1 MGSFQKIKVGISIG
15 DPNGIGIE
23 IILKAFEEKKMFD
36 FFIPIVFGNYDLI
49 NFQKLHFNLKTQINS
64 IIEIKEAKLNSLNLI
79 DVYEEKFVVKF
90 GESQKKSGKVSL
102 ASLEASTL
110 ALKKDLISL
119 LVTAPINKSNIQSN
133 KFNFSGHTQY
143 LEKELEGESIM
154 LMVSDKLKLGLIT
167 DHIPLNQVV
176 PNLSEAL
183 IKQKFKLMY
192 NSIKKDFRISNPKIA
207 FLSINP
213 HIGDNGVIGYE
224 DDKILI
230 PILNKIRKK
239 FKGIYGPF
247 PSDSFFG
254 SKAFLNYDAIIAI
267 YHDQGLIPFK
277 TLSFGKGVNFT
288 GGLNKIRTS
297 PDHGTAYEIAG
308 KGIASKKSFVE
319 ALHLARYIFKNRKI

>member
-36 FFIPIVFGNYDLI
+36 FFVPIVFGNYDLI
-49 NFQKLHFNLKTQINS
+49 NFQKSHFNLKTQINS
-64 IIEIKEAKLNSLNLI
+64 IKEIKEAKLNSLNLI
-79 DVYEEKFVVKF
+79 DVYDEKFVVKF

-183 IKQKFKLMY
+183 IKKKFKLMY
-192 NSIKKDFRISNPKIA
+192 NSIKKDFRISKPKIA

-213 HIGDNGVIGYE
+213 HIGDNGVIGDE

-254 SKAFLNYDAIIAI
+254 SKAFLNYDAVIAI

-319 ALHLARYIFKNRKI
+319 ALHLARNIFKNRKF

>member
-36 FFIPIVFGNYDLI
+36 FFVPIVFGNYDLI

-64 IIEIKEAKLNSLNLI
+64 IKEIKEAKLNSLNLI
-79 DVYEEKFVVKF
+79 DVYDEKFVVKF
-90 GESQKKSGKVSL
+90 GESHKTSGKVSL

-119 LVTAPINKSNIQSN
+119 LVTAPINKNNIQSN

-154 LMVSDKLKLGLIT
+154 IMVSDKLKLGLIT
-167 DHIPLNQVV
+167 DHIPLNEVV
-176 PNLSEAL
+176 PSLSEAL
-183 IKQKFKLMY
+183 IKKKFKLMY
-192 NSIKKDFRISNPKIA
+192 NSLKKDFRISKPKIA

-213 HIGDNGVIGYE
+213 HTGDKGVIGVE

-230 PILNKIRKK
+230 PILRKIRKK
-239 FKGIYGPF
+239 FEGTYGPF

-308 KGIASKKSFVE
+308 KGIASKESFVE
-319 ALHLARYIFKNRKI
+319 ALNLARNIFKNRKV